1 MSRRE
6 PDDSEEKIVDPFV
19 GSSGNVVGT
28 LVDGGYDSISEDGDA
43 LLPS

>member
-6 PDDSEEKIVDPFV
+6 PDDSEEKIADPSV
-19 GSSGNVVGT
+19 GSGNVVGT

-43 LLPS
+43 LFPS